1 MATPGQAP
9 NDTNTVQ
16 SLMRV
21 LRGRSYEEIRQRM
34 YDNPPD
40 TPWGTACRNEL
51 DLRNTERI
59 ATSLEEMSRVSA
71 KIRNSTEHMEK
82 LTETL
87 VQVTGDLSDVV
98 RGVKESSPPNG
109 TCNLRHHRRYSG
121 SPLLR
126 LVPRLRQTITAPLA
140 SPNKNKYHRSK
151 EGPSAARLFL
161 CRFPRTRYSC
171 RPGNQYER
179 IQHVTLGLDP
189 WSRSPPR
196 AIRKNPQPRPARQL
210 LVVNQK
216 LNAVQFVD
224 VDSGK
229 VTATVKTKDIRGH
242 EAVVSRRWTPG
253 LHPDLR

>member
-40 TPWGTACRNEL
+40 TPWATACRNEL

-98 RGVKESSPPNG
+98 RGVKESS
-109 TCNLRHHRRYSG
+109 RRMELATYAIIGVTVVHLFYVSF
-121 SPLLR
+121 
-126 LVPRLRQTITAPLA
+126 LV
-140 SPNKNKYHRSK
+140 
-151 EGPSAARLFL
+151 F
-161 CRFPRTRYSC
+161 
-171 RPGNQYER
+171 
-179 IQHVTLGLDP
+179 
-189 WSRSPPR
+189 
-196 AIRKNPQPRPARQL
+196 
-210 LVVNQK
+210 
-216 LNAVQFVD
+216 
-224 VDSGK
+224 GK
-229 VTATVKTKDIRGH
+229 R
-242 EAVVSRRWTPG
+242 
-253 LHPDLR
+253 

>member
-51 DLRNTERI
+51 DLRNMERI

-98 RGVKESSPPNG
+98 RGVKESS
-109 TCNLRHHRRYSG
+109 RRMELATYAIIGVTVVHLFYVSF
-121 SPLLR
+121 
-126 LVPRLRQTITAPLA
+126 LV
-140 SPNKNKYHRSK
+140 
-151 EGPSAARLFL
+151 F
-161 CRFPRTRYSC
+161 
-171 RPGNQYER
+171 
-179 IQHVTLGLDP
+179 
-189 WSRSPPR
+189 
-196 AIRKNPQPRPARQL
+196 
-210 LVVNQK
+210 
-216 LNAVQFVD
+216 
-224 VDSGK
+224 GK
-229 VTATVKTKDIRGH
+229 R
-242 EAVVSRRWTPG
+242 
-253 LHPDLR
+253 